1 MRVFVAGASSVLG
14 APLIAELRAAG
25 HEVVGL
31 TRSPAKEREIWL
43 AGARPLL
50 ADVLDREAVARAVRE
65 ARPEAVISLLIALP
79 RYGPRRVAHLRP
91 NLRLWGEGVPNLLAA
106 AGAAGARRFLA
117 ESFVFAYG
125 YGRYGPEPLD
135 ERSQLSDGAVIDGHA
150 EILAALRGMERAVL
164 GAREL
169 EGVVLR
175 YGGFHGAGV
184 PMSEAMGRALR
195 LGAPVLPGG
204 GHALLP
210 FLELGDAARATAA
223 ALECGR
229 GGEIYN
235 VVDDRPAEV
244 REYAA
249 ALAASLGAPRPRSLP
264 LSLVRPLAPYL
275 ACVLDHLRLPVSG
288 AKAKRELGWAPAY
301 PDFETALAGR
311 RLR

>member
-1 MRVFVAGASSVLG
+1 VRVLLAGATSVLG
-14 APLIAELRAAG
+14 RPLIGELRSAG

-31 TRSPAKEREIWL
+31 TRSRAKARKLWL
-43 AGARPLL
+43 AGVEPLRV
-50 ADVLDREAVARAVRE
+50 DVLDREPLAAAVRE
-65 ARPEAVISLLIALP
+65 AGPEAVISLLIALP
-79 RYGPRRVAHLRP
+79 RYGPRRVSQLRP
-91 NLRLWGEGVPNLLAA
+91 NLGLWGEGVPNLLAA

-135 ERSQLSDGAVIDGHA
+135 ERSEPSDGAVIPGQA
-150 EILAALRGMERAVL
+150 EILASLRGMERAVL
-164 GAREL
+164 AAGDL

-175 YGGFHGAGV
+175 YGGFHGTGV

-195 LGAPVLPGG
+195 LGVPVLPGG

-210 FLELGDAARATAA
+210 FLELGDAARATVA
-223 ALECGR
+223 ALEGGR
-229 GGEIYN
+229 GGELYN

-264 LSLVRPLAPYL
+264 LPLVRPLAPYL
-275 ACVLDHLRLPVSG
+275 TCVLDHTRLPVAN
-288 AKAKRELGWAPAY
+288 AKARRELGWRPRY
-301 PDFETALAGR
+301 PDFEAALAAGR
-311 RLR
+311 L